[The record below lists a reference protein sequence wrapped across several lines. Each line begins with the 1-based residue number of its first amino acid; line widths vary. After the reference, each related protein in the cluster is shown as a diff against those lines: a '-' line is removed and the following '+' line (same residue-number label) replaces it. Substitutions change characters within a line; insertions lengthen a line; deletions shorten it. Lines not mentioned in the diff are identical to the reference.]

1 MKFLQRM
8 LRISWIAKNSNEKVL
23 PKVDTRRSHIKR
35 ILKRQATIFGH
46 VVRRKRLEYLT
57 KLE

>member
-1 MKFLQRM
+1 MRFLQRM
-8 LRISWIAKNSNEKVL
+8 LRISWTANILNEKVL
-23 PKVDTRRSHIKR
+23 PEVDTRKSLIKR

-46 VVRRKRLEYLT
+46 VVRRKRLEHLT

>member
-1 MKFLQRM
+1 MKFLQRI
-8 LRISWIAKNSNEKVL
+8 LRISWTAKNSNEKL
-23 PKVDTRRSHIKR
+23 LLEVDTRRSLIKR
-35 ILKRQATIFGH
+35 ILKGQATIFGH